1 MVPRIWQEIDEQCHS
16 CHSWQEPGGRTITAM
31 TVLTVILLVVA
42 LAALVR
48 GATYLY
54 DFVTNDGYG
63 HLTAHA
69 APPRSHHRDP
79 FDPRFA

>member
-1 MVPRIWQEIDEQCHS
+1 MVPRIWQEIDGQCHS
-16 CHSWQEPGGRTITAM
+16 CHSWQETGERMITAM
-31 TVLTVILLVVA
+31 TAIAMILIVVA
-42 LAALVR
+42 LAAVVR
-48 GATYLY
+48 GAAYLY

-69 APPRSHHRDP
+69 SPPRSHPRDP

>member
-1 MVPRIWQEIDEQCHS
+1 M
-16 CHSWQEPGGRTITAM
+16 ITAM
-31 TVLTVILLVVA
+31 TVLAAILIVVA
-42 LAALVR
+42 LAALAK
-48 GATYLY
+48 GAAYLY

-69 APPRSHHRDP
+69 APPRSHQRDP

>member
-1 MVPRIWQEIDEQCHS
+1 M
-16 CHSWQEPGGRTITAM
+16 ITAM
-31 TVLTVILLVVA
+31 TVLALILIVGA

-48 GATYLY
+48 GAAYLY

-79 FDPRFA
+79 FDPRLA